1 MLNGEGPNLCKKNNL
16 SAKARKDN
24 GQLTVR
30 EIELGLDRG
39 ETRCTRAE
47 VCR

>member
-1 MLNGEGPNLCKKNNL
+1 MLNGEGPNLCNL
-16 SAKARKDN
+16 SAKARKDS
-24 GQLTVR
+24 GQLTFR